1 MKSLVCTI
9 MLCLSISSVFGYDI
23 LRPEQRSFINNVEYI
38 GKKDLKT
45 IPGKAII
52 YKYRGGKLHSVFT
65 QDCFKVTGKINFN
78 PLERKFT
85 IATNKLDLATIQANM
100 WSNYCA
106 IAQMNYLA
114 MSNSWARAQMNFEK
128 LKKKNDEAS
137 EDLENLA
144 KEHPLL
150 GAIIRAIKAKIQVIG
165 DKLDGNEN

>member
-1 MKSLVCTI
+1 MKKTI
-9 MLCLSISSVFGYDI
+9 CFLALCLMTVVQAFAYDI

-52 YKYRGGKLHSVFT
+52 YKYRGGKLYSIFT

-85 IATNKLDLATIQANM
+85 IATNKLDLATIQAHM

-106 IAQMNYLA
+106 IARMNYLA
-114 MSNSWARAQMNFEK
+114 MSNSWARAQLNFEK
-128 LKKKNDEAS
+128 LKKKNDEAA

-165 DKLDGNEN
+165 DKLDGD